1 MLHRVIVLSNVLELL
16 ILDGYGYCYSILRTA
31 PMKRK
36 SCSTCSRRSAAW
48 TCGGCRW
55 FLVLLML
62 ATSSWVPAYSTRGL
76 KVPTRDPAEIRGA
89 PISVVT
95 QERRSRL
102 MGTFLEWLP
111 SQTPLGLGE
120 LCRDLPLLSDVVR
133 SFGWAA
139 FDAGWPKNDYKDVI
153 LGIADTSPWARP
165 GLTAAWRVVAR
176 WNQLEP
182 STPHTPHPIDL
193 FRGACTVL
201 AAWGWTRVLTL
212 LWIGFF
218 GLLRPGEVCE
228 IRGSD
233 ILILSGW
240 QGKGLLVR
248 IGRPKRRVG
257 GAKQEYAR
265 LDEEDV
271 HPLVIAVL
279 RKLPSGE
286 RLWPSSPKA
295 LGLRL
300 QRALG
305 QLVPQPERF
314 TLGSLRSGGATHLFQ
329 RWAEDV
335 PHLQWRGRW
344 RVATTLAHYIQELSA
359 VAVGLNWSPR
369 VLNRISWASDL
380 MADAL
385 ADLLGE
391 FDQQDHFLLGTQISA
406 WVRAVDDPAAD
417 RAHRRRH

>member
-1 MLHRVIVLSNVLELL
+1 M
-16 ILDGYGYCYSILRTA
+16 
-31 PMKRK
+31 
-36 SCSTCSRRSAAW
+36 
-48 TCGGCRW
+48 
-55 FLVLLML
+55 
-62 ATSSWVPAYSTRGL
+62 
-76 KVPTRDPAEIRGA
+76 
-89 PISVVT
+89 
-95 QERRSRL
+95 
-102 MGTFLEWLP
+102 
-111 SQTPLGLGE
+111 
-120 LCRDLPLLSDVVR
+120 
-133 SFGWAA
+133 
-139 FDAGWPKNDYKDVI
+139 
-153 LGIADTSPWARP
+153 
-165 GLTAAWRVVAR
+165 
-176 WNQLEP
+176 
-182 STPHTPHPIDL
+182 
-193 FRGACTVL
+193 
-201 AAWGWTRVLTL
+201 
-212 LWIGFF
+212 
-218 GLLRPGEVCE
+218 
-228 IRGSD
+228 
-233 ILILSGW
+233 
-240 QGKGLLVR
+240 R

-335 PHLQWRGRW
+335 PRLQWRGRW

-359 VAVGLNWSPR
+359 VAIGLNWSPR

-391 FDQQDHFLLGTQISA
+391 FDQQDHFLLGAQLSA
-406 WVRAVDDPAAD
+406 WVRAVDDAAAD
-417 RAHRRRH
+417 RAHCRRH